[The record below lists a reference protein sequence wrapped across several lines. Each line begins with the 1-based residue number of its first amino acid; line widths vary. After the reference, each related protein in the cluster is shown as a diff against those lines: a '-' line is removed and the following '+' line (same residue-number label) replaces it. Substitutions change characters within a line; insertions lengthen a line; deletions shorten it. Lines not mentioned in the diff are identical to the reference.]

1 MRACSLDWFSLDWFN
16 ACPFSLLQ
24 HVTMILQ
31 LNHWLV
37 CKSFQPQDVSSLA
50 ILPSQSQK
58 QWKHIRF
65 VASCT
70 SWWLVD
76 GHGHPASRNVWI
88 STLEIKSIHTDLLP
102 GHELH
107 LWPWKH
113 DSIEFEVWS
122 SQTNQTP
129 SSCGASIK
137 NRSCCTHSC
146 KSPVQKKQS
155 SWMHS
160 AISIQIRCDCMQC
173 KSIWSQDTLE
183 SLKLQTHLKV
193 WSCSLNHTWV
203 IFDSRAQLMNQTV
216 QNCRA

>member
-1 MRACSLDWFSLDWFN
+1 MYMYIHTYTFMQSWSSWLIQLRETCHTDCPNSDSVSCNLSHWWYCSWITWMMCNF
-16 ACPFSLLQ
+16 
-24 HVTMILQ
+24 
-31 LNHWLV
+31 
-37 CKSFQPQDVSSLA
+37 FQPQDVSSLA

-76 GHGHPASRNVWI
+76 GYGHPASRNVWS
-88 STLEIKSIHTDLLP
+88 STLEIKSNHTDLLP

-146 KSPVQKKQS
+146 
-155 SWMHS
+155 
-160 AISIQIRCDCMQC
+160 
-173 KSIWSQDTLE
+173 
-183 SLKLQTHLKV
+183 
-193 WSCSLNHTWV
+193 
-203 IFDSRAQLMNQTV
+203 
-216 QNCRA
+216 